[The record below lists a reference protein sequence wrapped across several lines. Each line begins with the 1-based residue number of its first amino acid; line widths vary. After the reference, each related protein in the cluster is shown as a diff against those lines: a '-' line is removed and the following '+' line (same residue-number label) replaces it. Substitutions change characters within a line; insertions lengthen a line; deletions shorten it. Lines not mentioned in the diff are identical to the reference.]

1 MRIFKLQ
8 YFLEK
13 DYVNLTLI
21 DSCYGYIRSTFF
33 TVNECNPTEK
43 KKISFLGKF
52 LERFEHTNL
61 RSISHF
67 LDIPHHI
74 YSKILPLYHNMS
86 PIYGNCPC

>member
-13 DYVNLTLI
+13 DYMNLTLI
-21 DSCYGYIRSTFF
+21 DSCLTLIDS
-33 TVNECNPTEK
+33 VSECNPTEK
-43 KKISFLGKF
+43 QKISFLGKF

-86 PIYGNCPC
+86 HICGNCPC

>member
-13 DYVNLTLI
+13 DYMNLTLI
-21 DSCYGYIRSTFF
+21 DSCLTLIDS
-33 TVNECNPTEK
+33 VSECNPTEK

>member
-13 DYVNLTLI
+13 DYMNLILIDSCLTLI
-21 DSCYGYIRSTFF
+21 DSVS
-33 TVNECNPTEK
+33 ECNPTEK

-86 PIYGNCPC
+86 PICGNCPC